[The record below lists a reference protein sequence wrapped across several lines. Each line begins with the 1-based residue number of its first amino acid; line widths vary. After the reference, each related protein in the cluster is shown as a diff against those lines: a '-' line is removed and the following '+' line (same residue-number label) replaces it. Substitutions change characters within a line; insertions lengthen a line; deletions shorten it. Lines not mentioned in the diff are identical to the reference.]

1 MMDTQ
6 WPRWEVFKQDTLKKP
21 HQAIGTV
28 HAADSETALLEA
40 RNVFVRRPKAVSL
53 WVAPAEAV
61 FSMTRQELEKV
72 TSWDENIPESASEQT
87 YLVFCKQ
94 NQRRSMSF
102 VDHVGEVQA
111 RSAKGA
117 METAVSTLNDNDHPG
132 WVWWVVPQSAITRS
146 QETDIES
153 WFTLAHTK
161 TYRLQSKYGTV
172 KLR

>member
-1 MMDTQ
+1 MDTQ
-6 WPRWEVFKQDTLKKP
+6 WPRWEVFKQDSPKKP

-53 WVAPAEAV
+53 WVAPAKAV

-72 TSWDENIPESASEQT
+72 DSWDEDIPESAPIQT

-102 VDHVGEVQA
+102 VDHIGEVQA
-111 RSAKGA
+111 RSAREG
-117 METAVSTLNDNDHPG
+117 METAVSTLNNNQPG
-132 WVWWVVPQSAITRS
+132 WVWWVVPESAITRS
-146 QETDIES
+146 QAADVES
-153 WFTLAHTK
+153 WFLPAHTK
-161 TYRLQSKYGTV
+161 TYRLQSKYGTI
-172 KLR
+172 KLK